1 MAHLNGQ
8 ALQTWNK
15 GDSLTA
21 DALNANFQI
30 IADRLERV
38 MAQALLPDAANTD
51 LQMRMRAIVERIG
64 RLEDLTAMHARQR
77 NEKEWAPLSH
87 LGALVTMVNEVNRR
101 FEDAC
106 RRIDEMHTRRGVE
119 HEDLDRRL
127 QRFEQQPDS
136 ASEEDFIALARDHER
151 LALKEHMLLAQV
163 IALRHEVGLLRQMA
177 MGHARN
183 RNEIEY
189 APMSTVGHL
198 LSRIMKLESG
208 ESKEQKTSIGM
219 EAT

>member
-30 IADRLERV
+30 IAGRIERV
-38 MAQALLPDAANTD
+38 MARALMPDAASTN

-77 NEKEWAPLSH
+77 NEREWAPLSH
-87 LGALVTMVNEVNRR
+87 VGALVTMVNEVNRR

-106 RRIDEMHTRRGVE
+106 RRIDQMHAGKAIE
-119 HEDLDRRL
+119 HEDLNRRL
-127 QRFEQQPDS
+127 QRFEQQPD
-136 ASEEDFIALARDHER
+136 AAREEDFAALARDHER
-151 LALKEHMLLAQV
+151 LALKEHMLLSQI
-163 IALRHEVGLLRQMA
+163 IALRAEVRIVRELAL
-177 MGHARN
+177 GHDREAN
-183 RNEIEY
+183 RKEY
-189 APMSTVGHL
+189 APLSTVAHL
-198 LSRIMKLESG
+198 LERIMKLEAAA
-208 ESKEQKTSIGM
+208 QTR
-219 EAT
+219 ATA

>member
-30 IADRLERV
+30 LADRLERV

-51 LQMRMRAIVERIG
+51 LQMRMRAIALRIA
-64 RLEDLTAMHARQR
+64 RLEDLTNMHARQR
-77 NEKEWAPLSH
+77 NEREWAPLSH
-87 LGALVTMVNEVNRR
+87 VGALVTMVNEVNTR
-101 FEDAC
+101 FETAC
-106 RRIDEMHTRRGVE
+106 RRIDEMHAGKTIE

-136 ASEEDFIALARDHER
+136 ATQEDFAALARDHER
-151 LALKEHMLLAQV
+151 LALKEHMLLSQI
-163 IALRHEVGLLRQMA
+163 IALRAEVRILREMA
-177 MGHARN
+177 MGHDREAN
-183 RNEIEY
+183 RKEY
-189 APMSTVGHL
+189 APLSTVAHL
-198 LSRIMKLESG
+198 LERIMKLENA
-208 ESKEQKTSIGM
+208 QP
-219 EAT
+219 

>member
-38 MAQALLPDAANTD
+38 MAQALSPDAANTD
-51 LQMRMRAIVERIG
+51 LQMRLRALVERIG

-106 RRIDEMHTRRGVE
+106 RRIDEACARVGVE
-119 HEDLDRRL
+119 NDNLDRRL
-127 QRFEQQPDS
+127 NRLEQQPD
-136 ASEEDFIALARDHER
+136 AAAEEDFAALVLDHER
-151 LALKEHMLLAQV
+151 LALKEHMLLAQI
-163 IALRHEVGLLRQMA
+163 IALRHEVSLLREMT
-177 MGHARN
+177 MGHARQ

-189 APMSTVGHL
+189 TPLSTTAHL
-198 LSRIMKLESG
+198 LQRIQKLE
-208 ESKEQKTSIGM
+208 
-219 EAT
+219 EAK

>member
-51 LQMRMRAIVERIG
+51 LQMRMRAIVERVS

-77 NEKEWAPLSH
+77 NEREWAPLSH
-87 LGALVTMVNEVNRR
+87 LGAVLVRVADLQKSV
-101 FEDAC
+101 EDAVA
-106 RRIDEMHTRRGVE
+106 RLEKAHAEIIATHDRQHVRIS
-119 HEDLDRRL
+119 RL
-127 QRFEQQPDS
+127 EQQPEA
-136 ASEEDFIALARDHER
+136 ASVEAHNELAYLHADTMQKAKMALGQA
-151 LALKEHMLLAQV
+151 
-163 IALRHEVGLLRQMA
+163 IALRHEITILRA
-177 MGHARN
+177 LALGHDRQAN
-183 RNEIEY
+183 RLEF
-189 APMSTVGHL
+189 APLSTVGHL
-198 LSRIMKLESG
+198 LQRIMALENV
-208 ESKEQKTSIGM
+208 QP
-219 EAT
+219 

>member
-21 DALNANFQI
+21 DALNGNFQI

-38 MAQALLPDAANTD
+38 MAQALLPDAANTN

-77 NEKEWAPLSH
+77 NEREWAPLSH
-87 LGALVTMVNEVNRR
+87 VGALVTMVNEVNRR

-106 RRIDEMHTRRGVE
+106 RRIDEMHAGKAIE

-127 QRFEQQPDS
+127 QRLEQQPD
-136 ASEEDFIALARDHER
+136 AAREEDFAALARDHDR
-151 LALKEHMLLAQV
+151 LALKEHMLLSQI
-163 IALRHEVGLLRQMA
+163 IALRAEVRILRELA
-177 MGHARN
+177 MGHDREAN
-183 RNEIEY
+183 RKEY
-189 APMSTVGHL
+189 APLSTVAHL
-198 LSRIMKLESG
+198 LERIMKLEARDG
-208 ESKEQKTSIGM
+208 
-219 EAT
+219 

>member
-38 MAQALLPDAANTD
+38 MAQALSPDAANTD
-51 LQMRMRAIVERIG
+51 LQMRLRALVERIG

-87 LGALVTMVNEVNRR
+87 LGALVTMVNEVNS
-101 FEDAC
+101 
-106 RRIDEMHTRRGVE
+106 
-119 HEDLDRRL
+119 RL
-127 QRFEQQPDS
+127 QRLEQQPDS
-136 ASEEDFIALARDHER
+136 ATQEEHAALARDHER
-151 LALKEHMLLAQV
+151 LALKEHMLLSQI
-163 IALRHEVGLLRQMA
+163 IALRHEVGLLREMT
-177 MGHARN
+177 MGHDREAN
-183 RNEIEY
+183 RKEY
-189 APMSTVGHL
+189 APLSTVAHL
-198 LSRIMKLESG
+198 RERIMALEARANG
-208 ESKEQKTSIGM
+208 
-219 EAT
+219 

>member
-38 MAQALLPDAANTD
+38 MAQALLPDPANTD
-51 LQMRMRAIVERIG
+51 LQMRLRAIVERIA

-127 QRFEQQPDS
+127 QRFEQQPDN
-136 ASEEDFIALARDHER
+136 ATQEDFIALARDHER
-151 LALKEHMLLAQV
+151 LALKEHMLLSQI
-163 IALRHEVGLLRQMA
+163 IALRAEVRILREMA
-177 MGHARN
+177 MGHDREAN
-183 RNEIEY
+183 RKEY
-189 APMSTVGHL
+189 APLSTVAHL
-198 LSRIMKLESG
+198 LERIMKLEARDG
-208 ESKEQKTSIGM
+208 
-219 EAT
+219 